1 MKNRDLTDQTPVRPA
16 APAIPG
22 TDVAGTQRLDEKVA
36 IPIVQE
42 ELQVGKREVQSGGV
56 HVESHMVERPVE
68 ESVSLREEHVHVER
82 RPVDRPATAA
92 DVSNFREG
100 SFDVVERSE
109 QAVVAKTARV
119 VEEVIIGKEAT
130 QRTERITDTLRH
142 TEVTVNDLG
151 GLHTGASQ
159 FRRFE
164 DYETDFRTNHTSLY
178 GATGG
183 KYDDL
188 SPAYRYGYDLAT
200 AKDYYGR
207 DWTAFE
213 TDARDRWERHN
224 PGTWERVK
232 ENVRFAWAKVTGRS

>member
-1 MKNRDLTDQTPVRPA
+1 MKNRDLTGQTPVRPA
-16 APAIPG
+16 APPVPG
-22 TDVAGTQRLDEKVA
+22 TNVAGTQRLDEKVA

-42 ELQVGKREVQSGGV
+42 ELHVGKREVQGGGV

-68 ESVSLREEHVHVER
+68 ENISLREEHVRVER

-130 QRTERITDTLRH
+130 QRTERIADTVRH
-142 TEVTVNDLG
+142 TEVKVNDLG

-159 FRRFE
+159 FRRYE
-164 DYETDFRTNHTSLY
+164 DYETDFRTNHTSLS
-178 GATGG
+178 GTTGS
-183 KYDDL
+183 KYEDI

-232 ENVRFAWAKVTGRS
+232 DNVRFAWAKVTGRS